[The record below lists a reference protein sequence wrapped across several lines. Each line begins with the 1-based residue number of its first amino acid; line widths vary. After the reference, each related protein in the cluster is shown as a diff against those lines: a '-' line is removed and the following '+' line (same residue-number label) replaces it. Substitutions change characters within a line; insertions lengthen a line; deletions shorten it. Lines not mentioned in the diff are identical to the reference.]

1 MTNVGIVGTG
11 IYIPE
16 SFMTGKEISEKTM
29 GVWSEEAVVNKLGIR
44 KKPIPSPS
52 QDTVPRLTAISVAF
66 GLNSM

>member
-29 GVWSEEAVVNKLGIR
+29 GVWSEEAVVDKLGIR
-44 KKPIPSPS
+44 KKPFLEH
-52 QDTVPRLTAISVAF
+52 RTAHRKW
-66 GLNSM
+66 GLWQRWMH